1 MNLYRRFREGLV
13 MNYYNEL
20 TKDKNEVL
28 FSPSYSM
35 SGVRGAVRIMVFS
48 LIVSVISL
56 PIGASIFFI
65 WLFLCS
71 YIYKGSVESQMGN
84 GYPYLEAGDMIGLM
98 IGYLIMI
105 PIALGVYFLFLG
117 GYEYLADLADLSQ
130 REGFF
135 ARLLVLFVA
144 WISYMFLFRNNT
156 WDDRNK
162 EWIKEFEAQDQEI
175 EKKED
180 EDREKN
186 GTYEN
191 FIKNL
196 DEKFTPPK
204 DIKSTEK
211 IKDPVISKKKLDN
224 FIQWVHSIS
233 KDNKRLDLASLL
245 NKNKKLEVIVPGLS
259 ISICK
264 IEKQPRTPYIE
275 CLDGQDLDTYKIYYN
290 CKYNCWE
297 FSDNRKWVTIINN
310 PNVTDEVCDDIYEN
324 WDWYINGV
332 DSYEEKLYL
341 EEGDFY
347 LPYNLYSEHY
357 DCDSDYLYQS
367 VLYCT
372 QEVDFWKKSVVIN
385 GGKFKFK
392 ENEKE
397 YLILVLMASYKPS
410 LLKRILKELEK

>member
-191 FIKNL
+191 FLKNL
-196 DEKFTPPK
+196 DEKFTFPE
-204 DIKSTEK
+204 DIKEK
-211 IKDPVISKKKLDN
+211 EEIKDPVISKKKLDN
-224 FIQWVHSIS
+224 FIKWVNSLS

-245 NKNKKLEVIVPGLS
+245 NKNKKLEVIVPELS
-259 ISICK
+259 VLFSR
-264 IEKQPRTPYIE
+264 IEKGPGAME
-275 CLDGQDLDTYKIYYN
+275 VKCLDNQDLSTYRIYDNSEY
-290 CKYNCWE
+290 YDWE

-310 PNVTDEVCDDIYEN
+310 PNVTIEVCDDIYEDFIEDYA
-324 WDWYINGV
+324 WDVSG
-332 DSYEEKLYL
+332 EGELYL
-341 EEGDFY
+341 EEGESKAEEQDLFY
-347 LPYNLYSEHY
+347 WYIH
-357 DCDSDYLYQS
+357 
-367 VLYCT
+367 
-372 QEVDFWKKSVVIN
+372 K
-385 GGKFKFK
+385 
-392 ENEKE
+392 
-397 YLILVLMASYKPS
+397 
-410 LLKRILKELEK
+410 LKKEL